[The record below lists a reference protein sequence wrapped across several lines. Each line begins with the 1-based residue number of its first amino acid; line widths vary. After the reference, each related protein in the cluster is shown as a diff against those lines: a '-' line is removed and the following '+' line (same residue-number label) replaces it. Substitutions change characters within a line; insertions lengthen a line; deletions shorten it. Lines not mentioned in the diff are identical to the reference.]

1 MQGIIIAGGMGTR
14 FRPLTHIRPKPL
26 IPVVNKPLLEYQV
39 EQLRLHG
46 VDRIVFATNYLAEKI
61 EEHFGDGSRFG
72 VEMRYAIEES
82 PLGTGGAIRNAAK
95 QLWSQEDFVV
105 FNGDIVCGFDLQ
117 QIIAF
122 HLAKSA
128 TCTIALTPIPRPNP
142 FGKIIIDSDMC
153 IQSWTEPSEAEK
165 KLLASMN
172 PDADLHEGDDYI
184 NAGFYVISPKLLEFI
199 ADERP
204 VSFERETFPAL
215 IAQDERLYAMPMDGY
230 WTDVGRPSQLME
242 VTDALLA
249 GKLPGQSPAPI
260 SALAQVSSEAILS
273 GSVVIAD
280 GCVVEAGARLTNT
293 VLMPNVRIAATSVLN
308 NCIIDSECIIG
319 PSATLDGVVLGAGSC
334 ITQGTQLKGVLAHDA
349 SA

>member
-1 MQGIIIAGGMGTR
+1 MQGIIIAGGKGTR
-14 FRPLTHIRPKPL
+14 FRPLTYIRPKPL

-82 PLGTGGAIRNAAK
+82 PLGTGGAIRNAAS
-95 QLWSQEDFVV
+95 QLWYQEDFVV

-122 HLAKSA
+122 HLAKSS

-142 FGKIIIDSDMC
+142 FGKIVIDSDMS

-165 KLLASMN
+165 KTLASLN
-172 PDADLHEGDDYI
+172 PDADFHEGDDYI
-184 NAGFYVISPKLLEFI
+184 NAGFYVISPRLLELI
-199 ADERP
+199 PDDRP
-204 VSFERETFPAL
+204 VSFERETFPTL
-215 IAQDERLYAMPMDGY
+215 MDHEERLYAMPMDGY
-230 WTDVGRPSQLME
+230 WTDVGRPSQLMD
-242 VTDALLA
+242 VTEALLT
-249 GKLPGQSPAPI
+249 GKLPYQNPT
-260 SALAQVSSEAILS
+260 AIMPTAYIDPKAVLH
-273 GSVVIAD
+273 GYVVVAE
-280 GCVVEAGARLTNT
+280 GCRVEAGVELNNT
-293 VLMPNVRIAATSVLN
+293 VLMPNVHIAADSVVN

-319 PSATLDGVVLGAGSC
+319 PSARLDGVVLGAGSN
-334 ITQGTQLKGVLAHDA
+334 ITQGTQLNGVLANGTHA
-349 SA
+349 

>member
-14 FRPLTHIRPKPL
+14 FRPLTYIRPKPL

-82 PLGTGGAIRNAAK
+82 PLGTGGAIRNAAR
-95 QLWSQEDFVV
+95 QLWHQEDFVV

-122 HLAKSA
+122 HLAKSS

-142 FGKIIIDSDMC
+142 FGKIVIDSDMC

-165 KLLASMN
+165 KKLAAMD
-172 PDADLHEGDDYI
+172 PDTSLHEGDDYI
-184 NAGFYVISPKLLEFI
+184 NAGFYVISPKLLDYI
-199 ADERP
+199 PYDRP
-204 VSFERETFPAL
+204 VSFERETFPTL
-215 IAQDERLYAMPMDGY
+215 MDHDERLYAMPMDGY
-230 WTDVGRPSQLME
+230 WTDVGRPSQLMD
-242 VTDALLA
+242 VTAALLA
-249 GKLPGQSPAPI
+249 GRLPGQRPNPI
-260 SALAQVSSEAILS
+260 SGLAQVSTEGLLS

-280 GCVVEAGARLTNT
+280 GCVVEVGAKLTDT
-293 VLMPNVRIAATSVLN
+293 VLMPDVRIGAHSILN

-319 PSATLDGVVLGAGSC
+319 PSATLDGVVLGAGSR
-334 ITQGTQLKGVLAHDA
+334 ITQGTQLKGVLANEA
-349 SA
+349 NA